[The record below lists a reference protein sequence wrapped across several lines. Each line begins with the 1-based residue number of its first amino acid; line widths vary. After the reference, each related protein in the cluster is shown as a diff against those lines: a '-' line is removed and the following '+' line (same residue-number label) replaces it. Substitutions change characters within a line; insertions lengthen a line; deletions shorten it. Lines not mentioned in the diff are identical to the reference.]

1 MFKNDRKKKF
11 KYNDDSKLAQVKT
24 NIFVIFSYIF
34 IIFLWQYTLSYQSSM
49 FTLMNTCVFIM
60 FAFGTVGLYICK
72 EERENIIKHTKSQ
85 IIYYLLVTFIYDMFF
100 KIVLTSMNVS
110 ASLGEVDTSL
120 QVARQFILTFSTILK
135 IGFPVAYVIWML
147 QKFSIFKSG
156 FTKKKAMENLRDVRE
171 NKRVKGKESDTDNVD
186 RF

>member
-1 MFKNDRKKKF
+1 MFSQDKKKF
-11 KYNDDSKLAQVKT
+11 TYSNDLKIKQIKT
-24 NIFVIFSYIF
+24 NFWVIVSYLFVL
-34 IIFLWQYTLSYQSSM
+34 FLWQYTLSFQSSM

-60 FAFGTVGLYICK
+60 FAFGTVGLFICQ

-85 IIYYLLVTFIYDMFF
+85 IIYYLLVTFLYDMFF

-110 ASLGEVDTSL
+110 ASLGDVDTSL
-120 QVARQFILTFSTILK
+120 QVARQFILTFSTVIK
-135 IGFPVAYVIWML
+135 IGFPIAFVVWML

-156 FTKKKAMENLRDVRE
+156 FTKRKQMAELRNTRE
-171 NKRVKGKESDTDNVD
+171 NNREKGKDANIGNLD

>member
-1 MFKNDRKKKF
+1 MFNKDKNKF
-11 KYNDDSKLAQVKT
+11 TYSNDLKIKELRSHIWIIL
-24 NIFVIFSYIF
+24 SYIF
-34 IIFLWQYTLSYQSSM
+34 ILFLWQYTLSFQSSM

-60 FAFGTVGLYICK
+60 FAFGAVGLFVCK
-72 EERENIIKHTKSQ
+72 EERENIIKHTKNQ
-85 IIYYLLVTFIYDMFF
+85 IIYYLLVTFLYDMFF

-120 QVARQFILTFSTILK
+120 QVARQFILTFSTVIK
-135 IGFPVAYVIWML
+135 IGFPIAFVVWML

-156 FTKKKAMENLRDVRE
+156 FTKRKQMSQLRNIRE
-171 NKRVKGKESDTDNVD
+171 NNKEKGKDENIGNID